1 MKMKFKVVNLTSV
14 IFDNDPKILNIEISI
29 VADMYVWP
37 EQKYKHIR
45 VVDPQRLSS
54 ILY

>member
-1 MKMKFKVVNLTSV
+1 MKMKFKVVNLTSA
-14 IFDNDPKILNIEISI
+14 IFDNDPKILKIEMSK
-29 VADMYVWP
+29 VADMFVWP
-37 EQKYKHIR
+37 GQKYKHIR